1 MEGQNNKKRCPVC
14 GAECIPGAKFCEK
27 CGAKLESRKAF
38 CYKCGAELEPGA
50 VFCAKCG
57 ARQTT
62 AGPEK
67 SRTEPQDVRPADSQE
82 PRTESTTPKTENDT
96 TEVKKN
102 GGSRLLP
109 VVIIAAVAAVL
120 AVAAA
125 GIILLKRDE
134 IGAHIRNILAVGEER
149 VQEDAE
155 PEDTGPEDTEG
166 IIEDVPEEPD
176 LSNVTINA
184 YDSDTVEI
192 SGLIEEKDGAL
203 IFVFDSPQTIYL
215 YDRDQQ
221 SDEVVEN
228 VSDIKVD
235 TDSQALV
242 DDTYAG
248 RNMTVDGR
256 MWKEDSKIMF
266 LPEEIL
272 YAEPETDDPGI
283 HRYEIVTGDV
293 TWDEAFA
300 QSIERGGYLAR
311 ISSREEYQYITDM
324 LNSGGYTKYQF
335 YLGGRRDDG
344 GTEYYWVNTKDQ
356 FLGDCLNDSDSW
368 LGSYWYENEPSF
380 RDTGSGAGG
389 EIAENVISL
398 FYVSGTWYMNDSSN
412 DMAGFYPDLMSGK
425 VAYIIEYEE

>member
-1 MEGQNNKKRCPVC
+1 M
-14 GAECIPGAKFCEK
+14 
-27 CGAKLESRKAF
+27 
-38 CYKCGAELEPGA
+38 
-50 VFCAKCG
+50 
-57 ARQTT
+57 T

-67 SRTEPQDVRPADSQE
+67 PRTEQQNVQPADSHV
-82 PRTESTTPKTENDT
+82 TKAESNTTTA
-96 TEVKKN
+96 KKG
-102 GGSRLLP
+102 GGSRFLP
-109 VVIIAAVAAVL
+109 VILIAAAAAVLVVAAV
-120 AVAAA
+120 V
-125 GIILLKRDE
+125 IILLKRDE
-134 IGAHIRNILAVGEER
+134 IGERVRNIFAVEEE
-149 VQEDAE
+149 QEKEE
-155 PEDTGPEDTEG
+155 PEDVEE
-166 IIEDVPEEPD
+166 IIEEVPEEVPEEPD

-184 YDSDTVEI
+184 YDSDSVEI
-192 SGLIEEKDGAL
+192 SGLIEERDGAL

-215 YDRDQQ
+215 YDGDLQ
-221 SDEVVEN
+221 SDEVVES
-228 VSDIKVD
+228 VPDITVD

-248 RNMTVDGR
+248 RNVTVSGR
-256 MWKEDSKIMF
+256 MWKENSEIMF

-272 YAEPETDDPGI
+272 YAEPEKDDPGI

-311 ISSREEYQYITDM
+311 ISSPEEYQYITDM
-324 LNSGGYTKYQF
+324 LNSGGYTRYQF

-344 GTEYYWVNTKDQ
+344 GTEYYWVNMKNQ
-356 FLGDCLNDSDSW
+356 FLGECLNDSDSW

-389 EIAENVISL
+389 DIAENVISL

>member
-27 CGAKLESRKAF
+27 CGTKLESRKAF
-38 CYKCGAELEPGA
+38 CFKCGAELEPGA
-50 VFCAKCG
+50 IFCAKCG
-57 ARQTT
+57 TRQVT

-67 SRTEPQDVRPADSQE
+67 PRTEQQNVQPADSHV
-82 PRTESTTPKTENDT
+82 PNKGNYTPKTENDT
-96 TEVKKN
+96 TKVKKN

-109 VVIIAAVAAVL
+109 VVIVAVVAAVL
-120 AVAAA
+120 VVAAA

-134 IGAHIRNILAVGEER
+134 IGERIRNIFAVEEEQ
-149 VQEDAE
+149 VQEDVE
-155 PEDTGPEDTEG
+155 PEDTEE
-166 IIEDVPEEPD
+166 IIEEVPEEPD
-176 LSNVTINA
+176 LSIVTIDA
-184 YDSDTVEI
+184 YDSDSVEI

-215 YDRDQQ
+215 YDSDQQ

-228 VSDIKVD
+228 VSDIIVD
-235 TDSQALV
+235 TDSQTLV

-248 RNMTVDGR
+248 RNMTVTGR
-256 MWKEDSKIMF
+256 MWKEDFKIMF

-272 YAEPETDDPGI
+272 YADPETDDPGI

-300 QSIERGGYLAR
+300 QSVERGGYLAR
-311 ISSREEYQYITDM
+311 ISSPEEYQYITDM
-324 LNSGGYTKYQF
+324 LSSGGYTRYQL

-380 RDTGSGAGG
+380 RDTGSGANGD
-389 EIAENVISL
+389 IAENVLSL
-398 FYVSGTWYMNDSSN
+398 FYVSDTWYMNDSSS

>member
-1 MEGQNNKKRCPVC
+1 MEGQNNKMICPVC

-27 CGAKLESRKAF
+27 CGAKLEGRKAF

-109 VVIIAAVAAVL
+109 VVIVAAVAAVL

-228 VSDIKVD
+228 VSDITVD

>member
-1 MEGQNNKKRCPVC
+1 MEGQNNKMICPVC
-14 GAECIPGAKFCEK
+14 GTECIPGAKFCEK
-27 CGAKLESRKAF
+27 CGAKLESRKMF

-57 ARQTT
+57 ARQPA

-67 SRTEPQDVRPADSQE
+67 SRTEPQDVRPADDQV
-82 PRTESTTPKTENDT
+82 PRAESAAPKTENDT

-109 VVIIAAVAAVL
+109 VVIVAAVAAVL

-125 GIILLKRDE
+125 GIILLRRDE

-184 YDSDTVEI
+184 YDLDTVEI

-228 VSDIKVD
+228 VSDITVD

>member
-1 MEGQNNKKRCPVC
+1 MEGQNNKKICPVC
-14 GAECIPGAKFCEK
+14 GAECIPEAKFCEK
-27 CGAKLESRKAF
+27 CGTKLGNRKAF
-38 CYKCGAELEPGA
+38 CFKCGAELEPGA
-50 VFCAKCG
+50 NFCTKCG
-57 ARQTT
+57 TRQMT

-67 SRTEPQDVRPADSQE
+67 PRTEQQNVQPADSHV
-82 PRTESTTPKTENDT
+82 TKAESNTTTA
-96 TEVKKN
+96 KKG
-102 GGSRLLP
+102 GGSRFLP
-109 VVIIAAVAAVL
+109 VILIAAAAAVLVVAAV
-120 AVAAA
+120 V
-125 GIILLKRDE
+125 IILLKRDE
-134 IGAHIRNILAVGEER
+134 IGERVRNIFAVEEE
-149 VQEDAE
+149 QEKEE
-155 PEDTGPEDTEG
+155 PEDVEE
-166 IIEDVPEEPD
+166 IIEEVPEEVPEEPD

-184 YDSDTVEI
+184 YDSDSVEI
-192 SGLIEEKDGAL
+192 SGLIEERDGAL

-215 YDRDQQ
+215 YDGDLQ
-221 SDEVVEN
+221 SDEVVES
-228 VSDIKVD
+228 VPDITVD

-248 RNMTVDGR
+248 RNVTVSGR
-256 MWKEDSKIMF
+256 MWKENSEIMF

-272 YAEPETDDPGI
+272 YAEPEKDDPGI

-300 QSIERGGYLAR
+300 QSVERGGYLAR
-311 ISSREEYQYITDM
+311 ISSPEEYQYITDM
-324 LNSGGYTKYQF
+324 LNSGGYTRYQF

-344 GTEYYWVNTKDQ
+344 GTEYYWVNMKNQ
-356 FLGDCLNDSDSW
+356 FLGECLNDSDSW

-398 FYVSGTWYMNDSSN
+398 FYVSGTWYMNDSSS